1 MRYNDA
7 LESGLL
13 PDQFWGMSLR
23 EVKDT
28 VYSRF
33 KQRQRDIYALSA
45 RVRVAVLSCF
55 SEETTFPP
63 PPSFDNETQ
72 GINVARD
79 VCCFLTRQ
87 FRRSKGFCSASGFV
101 NIGIAIGVT
110 KIYQLDIVP
119 VTGNKNILGFQVV
132 VYNLMLV
139 DKSQG
144 IKQFIENAFLLFI

>member
-13 PDQFWGMSLR
+13 PDQFWEMSLR

-55 SEETTFPP
+55 SEDATFPP
-63 PPSFDNETQ
+63 PPSFDDDDQ
-72 GINVARD
+72 GNWRNSYNYLAALSEIH
-79 VCCFLTRQ
+79 
-87 FRRSKGFCSASGFV
+87 KGGA
-101 NIGIAIGVT
+101 
-110 KIYQLDIVP
+110 
-119 VTGNKNILGFQVV
+119 NK
-132 VYNLMLV
+132 
-139 DKSQG
+139 
-144 IKQFIENAFLLFI
+144 